1 MRHDEIWWDVKR
13 HDVLCFLL
21 YNVCKFDSTK
31 KQPKCVKRI
40 PPPNAAIPLVNPIL
54 RTSLLRQIWGYMLYI
69 FFDCQFFFAWHLFQK
84 IIFVLYIY
92 IWCPKKTDIEKNPSA
107 SSQAS
112 AANADVFL
120 SKTYCTSFPSCT
132 HDCSSNSLEA
142 NVLDSEN
149 RKAWALYIC
158 IYINYINY
166 KTVFIFYVFD
176 ILKLIYL
183 IYI

>member
-1 MRHDEIWWDVKR
+1 MQPYPWWTPYSEPP
-13 HDVLCFLL
+13 C
-21 YNVCKFDSTK
+21 
-31 KQPKCVKRI
+31 CVKFGVICIYFFR
-40 PPPNAAIPLVNPIL
+40 LSIL
-54 RTSLLRQIWGYMLYI
+54 LRLTSLS
-69 FFDCQFFFAWHLFQK
+69 K
-84 IIFVLYIY
+84 NIFVLYIY
-92 IWCPKKTDIEKNPSA
+92 IYDVPKKTDIEKNPSA

-176 ILKLIYL
+176 ILKLKYL
-183 IYI
+183 IYIYSRLYIYS

>member
-1 MRHDEIWWDVKR
+1 M
-13 HDVLCFLL
+13 
-21 YNVCKFDSTK
+21 
-31 KQPKCVKRI
+31 
-40 PPPNAAIPLVNPIL
+40 NPIL
-54 RTSLLRQIWGYMLYI
+54 RTSLLRQIWGYMYI
-69 FFDCQFFFAWHLFQK
+69 FFSIVNSSSLDISFKKYIC
-84 IIFVLYIY
+84 YIY

-183 IYI
+183 IYIYSRLYIYIFIVVELLRMAFTKHIPALKVFLCSIQ